1 MNVFEQFNQEKETQ
15 RTLIKQAADN
25 RFITDEQRREFEQK
39 LDNDVLTIGV
49 IGQMKAGKSTFLNA
63 FGFERDVL
71 PAATTPMT
79 AALTVITYGP
89 EERIEVEFYTREE
102 WEEQRLTAQRELTA
116 DSSEAE
122 KSKVQAAQELVEKSA
137 RIGSHQPEL
146 LGTKRTDTLDKLIEY
161 VGADGQFVSI
171 TKSVKI
177 YYPKEY
183 LKGVEIVDTP
193 GFNDPIVSREERT
206 KDFLRRADAVLLML
220 YAGRPF
226 DATDREI
233 VFKHLSQCGIGKVV
247 IGINK
252 YDIPREN
259 GETESEIK
267 EYVKAEIKNACR
279 ESNDEGLKEMLKHE
293 DPIPM
298 SAEMALL
305 SYLPMKAIIG
315 NDSYKHAWHRY
326 GEAFGLESQDDLR
339 EFSHFSDLAKRV
351 QEIVMKE
358 KGEILFN
365 KSRNAIKAAVSKVGL
380 ELDQA
385 IAKTKEQVANLDLTD
400 DELDEKQRKLGRAQ
414 KRLKKQIEVY
424 LMALRNEVRLVRKKR
439 EVDAEKEVDT
449 LCNKVIAALDGFGR
463 TASEDTMWQKV
474 KIEFDQIETRI
485 IPRQLDKL
493 MEENKLAIIRISEEH
508 VIKFLDTLDTYMDS
522 TDHEYLI
529 AKLQELCYENQ
540 VDKFIDETKT
550 TEQTKKEENFIKYI
564 IDGLLFVPK
573 GILLG
578 TGEIMQRADTI
589 ISGNKKDKEGVK
601 EIITLY
607 KNRFSINE
615 LILRLTNLNDLEA
628 RINELMFDNFLN
640 PIEADLKQIIE
651 NQEGREKQLTEAQ
664 AKLESL
670 QKQKKEYEEKR
681 ATMVL

>member
-1 MNVFEQFNQEKETQ
+1 MNVFEQFNKEKEAQ
-15 RTLIKQAADN
+15 RALIKQAADN
-25 RFITDEQRREFEQK
+25 GFITDELRREFEQK

-63 FGFERDVL
+63 FVFERDVL

-89 EERIEVEFYTREE
+89 EEKIEVEFYTREE

-116 DSSEAE
+116 DSSETE

-137 RIGSHQPEL
+137 RIGSRLPEL

-161 VGADGQFVSI
+161 VGADGEFVSI

-267 EYVKAEIKNACR
+267 AYVKEEIRNACR
-279 ESNDEGLKEMLKHE
+279 ESSDENLKEMLKQE
-293 DPIPM
+293 EPIPL

-305 SYLPMKAIIG
+305 SYLPMNTIHS
-315 NDSYKHAWHRY
+315 NDSYKHAFHRY
-326 GEAFGLESQDDLR
+326 GEAFGLTSQADLR
-339 EFSHFSDLAKRV
+339 EFSHFSDLSNRV

-380 ELDQA
+380 ELDQE
-385 IAKTKEQVANLDLTD
+385 IAKTKERAANLNLTD
-400 DELDEKQRKLGRAQ
+400 DELEEKQRKLGRAQ
-414 KRLKKQIEVY
+414 KRLKKQMEVY
-424 LMALRNEVRLVRKKR
+424 MMALRNKVRLVRKRRK
-439 EVDAEKEVDT
+439 VMAEDEVDT
-449 LCNKVIAALDGFGR
+449 LCNKVIAAVDGFGR
-463 TASEDTMWQKV
+463 TVSEDSMRQKV
-474 KIEFDQIETRI
+474 RTEFDQIETRI
-485 IPRQLDKL
+485 VPRQLDKL
-493 MEENKLAIIRISEEH
+493 MEENKLAIVRISEEH
-508 VIKFLDTLDTYMDS
+508 VIKFLEILDTYMDS
-522 TDHEYLI
+522 TEYEYLI
-529 AKLQELCYENQ
+529 SKLQELCDEDQINNFLEEDGTATDGVQ
-540 VDKFIDETKT
+540 VSLGGLIRGMVGSFIQGLLLVPVFQKAGNLIAGNGDVKLDIKEKITKFK
-550 TEQTKKEENFIKYI
+550 NRFN
-564 IDGLLFVPK
+564 IDGL
-573 GILLG
+573 I
-578 TGEIMQRADTI
+578 E
-589 ISGNKKDKEGVK
+589 
-601 EIITLY
+601 
-607 KNRFSINE
+607 
-615 LILRLTNLNDLEA
+615 RLTNLNYLED
-628 RINELMFDNFLN
+628 RIQKLMFENFLN

-651 NQEGREKQLTEAQ
+651 NREGREKQRAEAT

>member
-1 MNVFEQFNQEKETQ
+1 MNVFEQFNQEKEAQ

-25 RFITDEQRREFEQK
+25 KFITNEQRREFEQK

-63 FGFERDVL
+63 FVFERDVL

-89 EERIEVEFYTREE
+89 EEKIEVEFYTREE
-102 WEEQRLTAQRELTA
+102 WDEQRLTAQRELTA

-137 RIGSHQPEL
+137 RIGCHLPEL

-267 EYVKAEIKNACR
+267 EYVKAEIKNACKA
-279 ESNDEGLKEMLKHE
+279 SNDEGLKEMLKHE
-293 DPIPM
+293 DPIPL

-305 SYLPMKAIIG
+305 SYLPMKAIIS

-326 GEAFGLESQDDLR
+326 GEVFGLGSQDDLR

-365 KSRNAIKAAVSKVGL
+365 KTSNAIKAAVDKIGSDLAQAITRTKELKKNL
-380 ELDQA
+380 ELP
-385 IAKTKEQVANLDLTD
+385 D
-400 DELDEKQRKLGRAQ
+400 DELEEKRDKLYRA
-414 KRLKKQIEVY
+414 KRRLEEQLEVY
-424 LMALRNEVRLVRKKR
+424 LIDLKAGIRGVRYKQKEEV
-439 EVDAEKEVDT
+439 EKEVDS
-449 LCNKVIAALDGFGR
+449 LCNNIIAGVEAFGR
-463 TASEDTMWQKV
+463 TVSEETIRQKV
-474 KIEFDQIETRI
+474 RTDLDQLETRI

-493 MEENKLAIIRISEEH
+493 KREKERCIVNVSEES
-508 VIKFLDTLDTYMDS
+508 VRKFSRILNRMDS
-522 TDHEYLI
+522 EHELLI
-529 AKLQELCYENQ
+529 AKLKELCNEDQ
-540 VDKFIDETKT
+540 IDNFLEEEET
-550 TEQTKKEENFIKYI
+550 TEQSIGIGTYISTFIQGMLFISVFSRAGEVVFWNKDVKANYKEELTK
-564 IDGLLFVPK
+564 L
-573 GILLG
+573 
-578 TGEIMQRADTI
+578 
-589 ISGNKKDKEGVK
+589 
-601 EIITLY
+601 
-607 KNRFSINE
+607 KNRFNIDE
-615 LILRLTNLNDLEA
+615 LIERLTDIEPIKD
-628 RINELMFDNFLN
+628 RVKKLMFDDFID
-640 PIEADLKQIIE
+640 PIDKDLKQIIE
-651 NQEGREKQLTEAQ
+651 NREGREKQRAEATT
-664 AKLESL
+664 KLESL
-670 QKQKKEYEEKR
+670 QKQEKEYKEKR
-681 ATMVL
+681 ATMGL

>member
-1 MNVFEQFNQEKETQ
+1 MNVFEQFSKEKETQ

-63 FGFERDVL
+63 FVFERDVL

-89 EERIEVEFYTREE
+89 EEKIEVEFYTREE
-102 WEEQRLTAQRELTA
+102 WDEQRLTAQRELTP

-137 RIGSHQPEL
+137 RIGSRLPEL
-146 LGTKRTDTLDKLIEY
+146 LGTKCTDTLDKLIEY

-267 EYVKAEIKNACR
+267 EYVKAEIKNACKA
-279 ESNDEGLKEMLKHE
+279 SNDEGLKEMLKHE
-293 DPIPM
+293 DPIPL

-326 GEAFGLESQDDLR
+326 SEAFGLESQDDLR

-365 KSRNAIKAAVSKVGL
+365 KSHNAIKAAVDKIGSDLAQSITRTKELKENL
-380 ELDQA
+380 ELP
-385 IAKTKEQVANLDLTD
+385 D
-400 DELDEKQRKLGRAQ
+400 DELEERRDKLDRAK
-414 KRLKKQIEVY
+414 KRLEEQLEVY
-424 LMALRNEVRLVRKKR
+424 LIDLKAGIREVRYKRKEEAER
-439 EVDAEKEVDT
+439 EVDA
-449 LCNKVIAALDGFGR
+449 LCDKIIAGVEAFGR
-463 TASEDTMWQKV
+463 TVSEETIRQKV
-474 KIEFDQIETRI
+474 RTDLDQLETRI

-493 MEENKLAIIRISEEH
+493 KREKERCIVNVSEES
-508 VIKFLDTLDTYMDS
+508 VRKFSRILNRMDS
-522 TDHEYLI
+522 EHELLI
-529 AKLQELCYENQ
+529 AKLKELCNEDQ
-540 VDKFIDETKT
+540 IDNFLEEEET
-550 TEQTKKEENFIKYI
+550 TEQSIGIGTYISTFIQGMLVISVFSRAGEVVFGNKDVKANYKEELTK
-564 IDGLLFVPK
+564 L
-573 GILLG
+573 
-578 TGEIMQRADTI
+578 
-589 ISGNKKDKEGVK
+589 
-601 EIITLY
+601 
-607 KNRFSINE
+607 KNRFNIDE
-615 LILRLTNLNDLEA
+615 LIERLTDIEPI
-628 RINELMFDNFLN
+628 RDRVKKLMFDDFID
-640 PIEADLKQIIE
+640 PIDKDLKQIIE
-651 NQEGREKQLTEAQ
+651 NREGREKQRAEAT

-670 QKQKKEYEEKR
+670 QKQEKEYKEKR
-681 ATMVL
+681 ATMAL

>member
-1 MNVFEQFNQEKETQ
+1 MNVFEQFNQEKEARRAQ
-15 RTLIKQAADN
+15 IKQAAGN
-25 RFITDEQRREFEQK
+25 GFITEEQQKEFEKK
-39 LDNDVLTIGV
+39 LDNDVLIIGV

-63 FGFERDVL
+63 FVFERDVL

-89 EERIEVEFYTREE
+89 EEKIEVEFYNSEE
-102 WEEQRLTAQRELTA
+102 WDEQRLTAQRTLTA
-116 DSSEAE
+116 DTSEAE

-137 RIGSHQPEL
+137 RIGNRLPEL

-171 TKSVKI
+171 TKAVKI

-183 LKGVEIVDTP
+183 LRGVEIVDTP

-233 VFKHLSQCGIGKVV
+233 VFKHLSQCGIGKVM

-267 EYVKAEIKNACR
+267 AYVKEEIRNACR
-279 ESNDEGLKEMLKHE
+279 GSSDEGLKEMLKKE
-293 DPIPM
+293 EPIPL

-305 SYLPMKAIIG
+305 SYLPMKAIIS

-326 GEAFGLESQDDLR
+326 GEAFGLGSQDDLR

-380 ELDQA
+380 ELDQE
-385 IAKTKEQVANLDLTD
+385 IAKTKERAENLNLTD
-400 DELDEKQRKLGRAQ
+400 DELEEKQRKLGRAQ
-414 KRLKKQIEVY
+414 KRLKKQMEVY
-424 LMALRNEVRLVRKKR
+424 MMALRSKVRLVRKDRKVKV
-439 EVDAEKEVDT
+439 ENEVDT
-449 LCNKVIAALDGFGR
+449 LCNNVIAAVDGFGR
-463 TASEDTMWQKV
+463 TASKDAMLQKV
-474 KIEFDQIETRI
+474 RTELDQIETRI
-485 IPRQLDKL
+485 VPRQLDKL
-493 MEENKLAIIRISEEH
+493 MEENKLAIVRISEKH
-508 VIKFLDTLDTYMDS
+508 VVKFLEILDKYMDS
-522 TDHEYLI
+522 TEHEYLI
-529 AKLQELCYENQ
+529 GKLQELCDENQ
-540 VDKFIDETKT
+540 VDKFIEEDVTDSDGV
-550 TEQTKKEENFIKYI
+550 QVSLKKIMGSLVGSFFEEV
-564 IDGLLFVPK
+564 LLLPFQK
-573 GILLG
+573 A
-578 TGEIMQRADTI
+578 GELIA
-589 ISGNKKDKEGVK
+589 GNKDIKANIRED
-601 EIITLY
+601 ITKF
-607 KNRFSINE
+607 KNRFNIDE
-615 LILRLTNLNDLEA
+615 LIERLTNLDDLES
-628 RINELMFDNFLN
+628 RINELMFENFLN

-651 NQEGREKQLTEAQ
+651 NREGREKLRAEAT

-670 QKQKKEYEEKR
+670 QKQKQEYDAKV
-681 ATMVL
+681 AAMAL

>member
-1 MNVFEQFNQEKETQ
+1 MNVFEQFNQEKEARRAQ
-15 RTLIKQAADN
+15 IKQAAGN
-25 RFITDEQRREFEQK
+25 GFITEEQQKEFEKK
-39 LDNDVLTIGV
+39 LDNDVLIIGV

-63 FGFERDVL
+63 FVFERDVL

-89 EERIEVEFYTREE
+89 EEKIEVEFYNSEE
-102 WEEQRLTAQRELTA
+102 WDEQRLTAQRTLTA
-116 DSSEAE
+116 DTSEAE

-137 RIGSHQPEL
+137 RIGNRLPEL

-171 TKSVKI
+171 TKAVKI

-183 LKGVEIVDTP
+183 LRGVEIVDTP

-233 VFKHLSQCGIGKVV
+233 VFKHLSQCGIGKVM

-267 EYVKAEIKNACR
+267 AYVKEEIRNACR
-279 ESNDEGLKEMLKHE
+279 GSSDEGLKEMLKKE
-293 DPIPM
+293 EPIPL

-305 SYLPMKAIIG
+305 SYLPMKAIIS

-326 GEAFGLESQDDLR
+326 GEAFGLGSQDDLR

-380 ELDQA
+380 ELDQE
-385 IAKTKEQVANLDLTD
+385 IAKTKERAENLNLTD
-400 DELDEKQRKLGRAQ
+400 DELEEKQRKLGRAQ
-414 KRLKKQIEVY
+414 KRLKKQMEVY
-424 LMALRNEVRLVRKKR
+424 MMALRSKVRLVRKGRKVKV
-439 EVDAEKEVDT
+439 ENEVDT
-449 LCNKVIAALDGFGR
+449 LCNNVIAAVDGFGR
-463 TASEDTMWQKV
+463 TASKDAMLQKV
-474 KIEFDQIETRI
+474 RTELDQIETRI
-485 IPRQLDKL
+485 VPRQLDKL
-493 MEENKLAIIRISEEH
+493 MEENKLAIVRISEKH
-508 VIKFLDTLDTYMDS
+508 VVKFLEILDKYMDS
-522 TDHEYLI
+522 TEHEYLI
-529 AKLQELCYENQ
+529 GKLQELCDENQ
-540 VDKFIDETKT
+540 VDKFIEEDVTDSDGV
-550 TEQTKKEENFIKYI
+550 QVSLKKIMGSLVGSFFEEV
-564 IDGLLFVPK
+564 LLLPFQK
-573 GILLG
+573 A
-578 TGEIMQRADTI
+578 GELIA
-589 ISGNKKDKEGVK
+589 GNKDIKANIRED
-601 EIITLY
+601 ITKF
-607 KNRFSINE
+607 KNRFNIDE
-615 LILRLTNLNDLEA
+615 LIERLTNLDDLES
-628 RINELMFDNFLN
+628 RINELMFENFLN

-651 NQEGREKQLTEAQ
+651 NREGREKLRAEAT

-670 QKQKKEYEEKR
+670 QKQKQEYDAKV
-681 ATMVL
+681 AAMAL

>member
-1 MNVFEQFNQEKETQ
+1 MNVFEQFNQEKEAQ

-25 RFITDEQRREFEQK
+25 KFITNEQRREFEQK

-63 FGFERDVL
+63 FVFERDVL

-89 EERIEVEFYTREE
+89 EEKIEVEFYTREE
-102 WEEQRLTAQRELTA
+102 WDEQRLTAQRELTA

-137 RIGSHQPEL
+137 RIGCHLPEL

-267 EYVKAEIKNACR
+267 EYVKAEIKNACKA
-279 ESNDEGLKEMLKHE
+279 SNDEGLKEMLKHE
-293 DPIPM
+293 DPIPL

-305 SYLPMKAIIG
+305 SYLPMKAIIS

-326 GEAFGLESQDDLR
+326 GEVFGLGSQDDLR

-365 KSRNAIKAAVSKVGL
+365 KTSNAIKAAVDKIGSDLAQAITRTKELKKNL
-380 ELDQA
+380 ELP
-385 IAKTKEQVANLDLTD
+385 D
-400 DELDEKQRKLGRAQ
+400 DELEEKRDKLYRA
-414 KRLKKQIEVY
+414 KRRLEEQLEVY
-424 LMALRNEVRLVRKKR
+424 LIDLKAGIRGVRYKQKEEV
-439 EVDAEKEVDT
+439 EKEVDS
-449 LCNKVIAALDGFGR
+449 LCNNIIAGVEAFGR
-463 TASEDTMWQKV
+463 TVSEETIRQKV
-474 KIEFDQIETRI
+474 RTDLDQLETRI

-493 MEENKLAIIRISEEH
+493 KREKERCIVNVSEES
-508 VIKFLDTLDTYMDS
+508 VRKFSRILNRMDS
-522 TDHEYLI
+522 EHELLI
-529 AKLQELCYENQ
+529 AKLKELCNEDQ
-540 VDKFIDETKT
+540 IDNFLEEEET
-550 TEQTKKEENFIKYI
+550 TEQSIGIGTYISTFIQGMLFISVFSRAGEVVFGNKDVKANYKEELTK
-564 IDGLLFVPK
+564 L
-573 GILLG
+573 
-578 TGEIMQRADTI
+578 
-589 ISGNKKDKEGVK
+589 
-601 EIITLY
+601 
-607 KNRFSINE
+607 KNRFNIDE
-615 LILRLTNLNDLEA
+615 LIERLTDIEPIKD
-628 RINELMFDNFLN
+628 RVKKLMFDDFID
-640 PIEADLKQIIE
+640 PIDKDLKQIIE
-651 NQEGREKQLTEAQ
+651 NREGREKQRAEATT
-664 AKLESL
+664 KLESL
-670 QKQKKEYEEKR
+670 QKQEKEYKEKR
-681 ATMVL
+681 ATMGL

>member
-1 MNVFEQFNQEKETQ
+1 MNVFEQFNQEKEARRAQ
-15 RTLIKQAADN
+15 IKQAAGN
-25 RFITDEQRREFEQK
+25 GFITEEQQKEFEKK
-39 LDNDVLTIGV
+39 LDNDVLIIGV

-63 FGFERDVL
+63 FVFERDVL

-89 EERIEVEFYTREE
+89 EEKIEVEFYNSEE
-102 WEEQRLTAQRELTA
+102 WDEQRLTAQRTLTA

-137 RIGSHQPEL
+137 RIGNRLPEL

-171 TKSVKI
+171 TKAVKI

-183 LKGVEIVDTP
+183 LRGVEIVDTP

-233 VFKHLSQCGIGKVV
+233 VFKHLSQCGIGKVM

-267 EYVKAEIKNACR
+267 AYVKEEIRNACR
-279 ESNDEGLKEMLKHE
+279 GSSDEGLKEMLKKE
-293 DPIPM
+293 EPIPL

-305 SYLPMKAIIG
+305 SYLPMKAIIS

-326 GEAFGLESQDDLR
+326 GEAFGLGSQDDLR

-380 ELDQA
+380 ELDQE
-385 IAKTKEQVANLDLTD
+385 IAKTKERAANLNLTD
-400 DELDEKQRKLGRAQ
+400 DELEEKQRKLGRAQ
-414 KRLKKQIEVY
+414 KRLKKQMEVY
-424 LMALRNEVRLVRKKR
+424 MMALRSKVRLVRKDRKVKV
-439 EVDAEKEVDT
+439 EDEVDT
-449 LCNKVIAALDGFGR
+449 LCNNVIAAVDGFGR
-463 TASEDTMWQKV
+463 TASKDAMLQKV
-474 KIEFDQIETRI
+474 RTELDQIETRI
-485 IPRQLDKL
+485 VPRQLDKL
-493 MEENKLAIIRISEEH
+493 MEENKLAIVRISEKH
-508 VIKFLDTLDTYMDS
+508 VVKFLEILDKYMDS
-522 TDHEYLI
+522 TEHEYLI
-529 AKLQELCYENQ
+529 GKLQELCDENQ
-540 VDKFIDETKT
+540 VDKFIEEDVTDSDGV
-550 TEQTKKEENFIKYI
+550 QVSLKKIMGSLVGSFFEEV
-564 IDGLLFVPK
+564 LLLPFQK
-573 GILLG
+573 A
-578 TGEIMQRADTI
+578 GELIA
-589 ISGNKKDKEGVK
+589 GNKDIKANIRED
-601 EIITLY
+601 ITKF
-607 KNRFSINE
+607 KNRFNIDE
-615 LILRLTNLNDLEA
+615 LIERLTNLDDLES
-628 RINELMFDNFLN
+628 RINELMFENFLN

-651 NQEGREKQLTEAQ
+651 NREGREKLRAEAT

-670 QKQKKEYEEKR
+670 QKQKQEYDAKV
-681 ATMVL
+681 AAMAL

>member
-1 MNVFEQFNQEKETQ
+1 MNVFEQFSKEKETQ

-25 RFITDEQRREFEQK
+25 KFITNEQRREFEQK

-63 FGFERDVL
+63 FVFERDVL

-89 EERIEVEFYTREE
+89 EEKIEVEFYTREE

-122 KSKVQAAQELVEKSA
+122 KSKVQAAQELVEKSV
-137 RIGSHQPEL
+137 RIGSRLPEL
-146 LGTKRTDTLDKLIEY
+146 LGTKRSDTLDKLIEY

-267 EYVKAEIKNACR
+267 EYVKAEIKNACMA
-279 ESNDEGLKEMLKHE
+279 SNDEGLKEMLKSE
-293 DPIPM
+293 EPIPL

-305 SYLPMKAIIG
+305 SYLPMKAIIS

-365 KSRNAIKAAVSKVGL
+365 KSRNAIKAAVDKIGADLAQAITRTKELKKNL
-380 ELDQA
+380 ELP
-385 IAKTKEQVANLDLTD
+385 D
-400 DELDEKQRKLGRAQ
+400 DELEEKRDKLDRAK
-414 KRLKKQIEVY
+414 KRLEEQLEVY
-424 LMALRNEVRLVRKKR
+424 LIDLKAGIRGVRYKRK
-439 EVDAEKEVDT
+439 EEAEKEVDS
-449 LCNKVIAALDGFGR
+449 LCNNIIAGVEAFGR
-463 TASEDTMWQKV
+463 TVSEETIRQKV
-474 KIEFDQIETRI
+474 RTDLDQLETRI

-493 MEENKLAIIRISEEH
+493 KREKERCIVNVSEES
-508 VIKFLDTLDTYMDS
+508 VRKFSRILNRMDS
-522 TDHEYLI
+522 EHELLI
-529 AKLQELCYENQ
+529 AKLKELCNEDQIDNFLEEEETTKQSIGIGTYIST
-540 VDKFIDETKT
+540 FIQGMLFISVFSRAGEVVFGNKDVKANY
-550 TEQTKKEENFIKYI
+550 KEELTK
-564 IDGLLFVPK
+564 L
-573 GILLG
+573 
-578 TGEIMQRADTI
+578 
-589 ISGNKKDKEGVK
+589 
-601 EIITLY
+601 
-607 KNRFSINE
+607 KNRFNIDE
-615 LILRLTNLNDLEA
+615 LIERLTDIEPI
-628 RINELMFDNFLN
+628 RDRVKKLMFDDFID
-640 PIEADLKQIIE
+640 PIDKDLKQIIE
-651 NQEGREKQLTEAQ
+651 NREGREKQRAEAT

-681 ATMVL
+681 ATMGL